1 MGLPKKLTEQQMR
14 FAQELVTNEGRKTA
28 TQCAIDAGYSKESA
42 RQYASKL
49 QNPQQYPLVVQHI
62 GELRTEY
69 QKKYDV
75 TFERHIAELGKIRQE
90 ALKKGAWSAAVNA
103 EVARGKAGGL
113 YVDQKLVV
121 TGNLDKMSEEELQA
135 KMQQILDDHK
145 NLINI
150 TPEKEQLKSVEELN
164 PDNDSVQQ

>member
-1 MGLPKKLTEQQMR
+1 MIQ
-14 FAQELVTNEGRKTA
+14 
-28 TQCAIDAGYSKESA
+28 
-42 RQYASKL
+42 
-49 QNPQQYPLVVQHI
+49 
-62 GELRTEY
+62 
-69 QKKYDV
+69 
-75 TFERHIAELGKIRQE
+75 
-90 ALKKGAWSAAVNA
+90 LKKERGQIPAINL